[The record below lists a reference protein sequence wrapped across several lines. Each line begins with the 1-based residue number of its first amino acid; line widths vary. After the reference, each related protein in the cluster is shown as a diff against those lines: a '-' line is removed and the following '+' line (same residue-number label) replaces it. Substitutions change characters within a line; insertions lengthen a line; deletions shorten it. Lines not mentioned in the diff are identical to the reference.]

1 MDREQRRSKVI
12 GIDIVGR
19 FEYGCMARD
28 AIRVYELSSKSPG
41 VAASLARATQAYA
54 EVTDG

>member
-1 MDREQRRSKVI
+1 M
-12 GIDIVGR
+12 DIVGR

-28 AIRVYELSSKSPG
+28 AIRVYELGSKSPG
-41 VAASLARATQAYA
+41 VAASLARATQACA